1 MVVAPTN
8 PPPTAVSSNNGMMNL
23 GIYSIISAV
32 YLIINHASDSL
43 SSDKP
48 EGEAPASPASPSF
61 FTITKIMSIIFL
73 AIIWLTQFMLTFMSL
88 QQQCNTPNYGL
99 AAWSSFATFALLFVP
114 LFVCLEY
121 NFEWLRPFGNTFG
134 YLINKLNGL
143 VSFMHNILRPKSDS
157 GDKVQKYLDYMNE
170 DPWALF
176 SMLTAYDDAPKAI
189 NASKKFDDLKDSG
202 YLNGTLPDGA
212 KETFVNFVRVKENIA
227 KFVFYVLTLNFMADL
242 TFIIAQENSPCA
254 INIDEVNDAAAF
266 KPKSKSAAATK
277 PPVVFKTSE

>member
-8 PPPTAVSSNNGMMNL
+8 APPPTAVSPNNGMMNL
-23 GIYSIISAV
+23 GIYSILSVV
-32 YLIINHASDSL
+32 YLMIAHTNKSL
-43 SSDKP
+43 GSDKP
-48 EGEAPASPASPSF
+48 EGEAPPPF

-73 AIIWLTQFMLTFMSL
+73 AIIWLTQFILTFMSL

-121 NFEWLRPFGNTFG
+121 NYSWLRPFGNTFG

-143 VSFMHNILRPKSDS
+143 VSFMQSIMKTKGGSD
-157 GDKVQKYLDYMNE
+157 KIQKYLDYMND

-176 SMLTAYDDAPKAI
+176 SMLTTYDDAPGTI
-189 NASKKFDDLKDSG
+189 NASKKFDDLKSSG
-202 YLNGTLPDGA
+202 YLNAQVPDDA

-227 KFVFYVLTLNFMADL
+227 KFIFYVLTLNFMADL

-254 INIDEVNDAAAF
+254 INLDEVNDAASF
-266 KPKSKSAAATK
+266 KPKPNPAGTK

>member
-8 PPPTAVSSNNGMMNL
+8 APQTAVSSNNGMMNL
-23 GIYSIISAV
+23 GIYSIISAL

-48 EGEAPASPASPSF
+48 EAGSEAGEPPSF
-61 FTITKIMSIIFL
+61 FSITRIMSMIFL

-99 AAWSSFATFALLFVP
+99 AAWSSFTTFALLFVP

-121 NFEWLRPFGNTFG
+121 NYSWLRPFGNTFG

-143 VSFMHNILRPKSDS
+143 GSFMQKIMLIKSDK
-157 GDKVQKYLDYMNE
+157 DKIQKYLDYIND

-176 SMLTAYDDAPKAI
+176 SMLTTYDDAPKTI
-189 NASKKFDDLKDSG
+189 EASSKFDDLKNSG
-202 YLNGTLPDGA
+202 YLNAQLPDDA

-227 KFVFYVLTLNFMADL
+227 KFIFYVLTLNFMADL
-242 TFIIAQENSPCA
+242 TFIVAQENSPCA
-254 INIDEVNDAAAF
+254 INIDEVNDAASF
-266 KPKSKSAAATK
+266 KPKPKPNATK

>member
-1 MVVAPTN
+1 MVAAPTN
-8 PPPTAVSSNNGMMNL
+8 APQTAVSPNNGMMNI
-23 GIYSIISAV
+23 GIYSIISAL
-32 YLIINHASDSL
+32 YLIINHASASL
-43 SSDKP
+43 SGGDKP
-48 EGEAPASPASPSF
+48 EADSSPASPPSF

-73 AIIWLTQFMLTFMSL
+73 AVIWLTQFMLTFMSL

-121 NFEWLRPFGNTFG
+121 NFSWLRPFGNTVG

-143 VSFMHNILRPKSDS
+143 VSFMQSIMKTKANS
-157 GDKVQKYLDYMNE
+157 DKVQKYLDYMND

-176 SMLTAYDDAPKAI
+176 SMLTAYDDAPPAI
-189 NASKKFDDLKDSG
+189 NASNKFDDLKNSG
-202 YLNGTLPDGA
+202 YLNAQLPDDA
-212 KETFVNFVRVKENIA
+212 KETFVNYVRVKENIA

-242 TFIIAQENSPCA
+242 TFIISQENSPCA
-254 INIDEVNDAAAF
+254 INLDEANDAASF
-266 KPKSKSAAATK
+266 KPTPNPAGTK

>member
-8 PPPTAVSSNNGMMNL
+8 APQTAVSANNGMMNL
-23 GIYSIISAV
+23 GIYSIISAL

-43 SSDKP
+43 SGGDKP
-48 EGEAPASPASPSF
+48 EGEGEPSF
-61 FTITKIMSIIFL
+61 FSITKIMSIIFL
-73 AIIWLTQFMLTFMSL
+73 AIIWLTQFILTFMSL

-121 NFEWLRPFGNTFG
+121 NYTWLRPFGNTFG

-143 VSFMHNILRPKSDS
+143 VSFMQSIMKTKSDS
-157 GDKVQKYLDYMNE
+157 DKVQKYLDYMND

-176 SMLTAYDDAPKAI
+176 SMLSTCDDAPAAV
-189 NASKKFDDLKDSG
+189 NASKKFEDLNNSG
-202 YLNGTLPDGA
+202 YLNASLPAEA

-242 TFIIAQENSPCA
+242 TFIVAQENSPCA
-254 INIDEVNDAAAF
+254 INVDEVNDAASF
-266 KPKSKSAAATK
+266 KPTNNATK

>member
-1 MVVAPTN
+1 MVAAPTN
-8 PPPTAVSSNNGMMNL
+8 APQTAVSSNNGMMNL
-23 GIYSIISAV
+23 GIYSIISAL

-48 EGEAPASPASPSF
+48 AGEGEGEGEPSF
-61 FTITKIMSIIFL
+61 FSITKLMSIIFL
-73 AIIWLTQFMLTFMSL
+73 AIIWLTQFILTFMSL

-121 NFEWLRPFGNTFG
+121 NYTWLRPFGNTFG

-143 VSFMHNILRPKSDS
+143 GSFMQSIMLINSDK
-157 GDKVQKYLDYMNE
+157 DKVQKYLDYIND

-176 SMLTAYDDAPKAI
+176 SMLTTYDDAPGTIKAGD
-189 NASKKFDDLKDSG
+189 KFDDLKSSG
-202 YLNGTLPDGA
+202 YLNAQLPDDA
-212 KETFVNFVRVKENIA
+212 RSTFVNFVRVKENIA

-242 TFIIAQENSPCA
+242 TFIVAQENSPCA
-254 INIDEVNDAAAF
+254 INLDEVNDAAAF
-266 KPKSKSAAATK
+266 KPRSNPAGTK

>member
-8 PPPTAVSSNNGMMNL
+8 APQTAGSPNNGMMNL
-23 GIYSIISAV
+23 GIYSIISAL
-32 YLIINHASDSL
+32 YLIINHTSDSL

-48 EGEAPASPASPSF
+48 EAGTGTEPPSF
-61 FTITKIMSIIFL
+61 FTITRIMSIIFL

-99 AAWSSFATFALLFVP
+99 AAWSSFTTFALLFVP

-121 NFEWLRPFGNTFG
+121 NYTWLRPFGNTFG

-143 VSFMHNILRPKSDS
+143 GSFMQSIMKPKSDK
-157 GDKVQKYLDYMNE
+157 DKVQKYLDYIND

-176 SMLTAYDDAPKAI
+176 SMLTTYDNAADEIK
-189 NASKKFDDLKDSG
+189 ASKKFDDLKES
-202 YLNGTLPDGA
+202 YLNESLPDGA
-212 KETFVNFVRVKENIA
+212 KDTFVSYVRVKENIA
-227 KFVFYVLTLNFMADL
+227 KFLFYVLTLNFMADL

-254 INIDEVNDAAAF
+254 INIDEVNDAASF
-266 KPKSKSAAATK
+266 KPKPKPKPNATK

>member
-1 MVVAPTN
+1 MVAAPTN
-8 PPPTAVSSNNGMMNL
+8 APQTAVSSNNGMMNL
-23 GIYSIISAV
+23 GIYSIISALH
-32 YLIINHASDSL
+32 LIINHASDSL

-48 EGEAPASPASPSF
+48 EADPSASPPSF
-61 FTITKIMSIIFL
+61 FTITRIMSIIFL

-99 AAWSSFATFALLFVP
+99 AAWSSFTTFALLFVP

-121 NFEWLRPFGNTFG
+121 NYSWLRPFGNTFG

-143 VSFMHNILRPKSDS
+143 VSFMQSIMKTKGGSD
-157 GDKVQKYLDYMNE
+157 KIQKYLDYMND

-176 SMLTAYDDAPKAI
+176 SMLTTYDDAPGTI
-189 NASKKFDDLKDSG
+189 NASKKFDDLKSSG
-202 YLNGTLPDGA
+202 YLNAQVPDDA

-254 INIDEVNDAAAF
+254 INLDEVNDAASF
-266 KPKSKSAAATK
+266 KPKPNPAGTK

>member
-8 PPPTAVSSNNGMMNL
+8 APPAAVSTNNGMMNL
-23 GIYSIISAV
+23 GIYSILSAL
-32 YLIINHASDSL
+32 YLIITHASGSL

-48 EGEAPASPASPSF
+48 EEPPSF

-121 NFEWLRPFGNTFG
+121 NFSWLRPFGNTFG

-143 VSFMHNILRPKSDS
+143 GAFMQKILLVRSDK
-157 GDKVQKYLDYMNE
+157 DKVQKYLDYMND

-176 SMLTAYDDAPKAI
+176 SMLTTYDDAPGTI
-189 NASKKFDDLKDSG
+189 NASNKFDDLKDSG
-202 YLNGTLPDGA
+202 YLNAPVPDGA

-254 INIDEVNDAAAF
+254 INIDELNDAASF
-266 KPKSKSAAATK
+266 KPKSNPAGTK

>member
-8 PPPTAVSSNNGMMNL
+8 APPAAVSTNNGMMNL
-23 GIYSIISAV
+23 GIYSIISAL

-48 EGEAPASPASPSF
+48 EGEGEPPSF

-99 AAWSSFATFALLFVP
+99 AAWSSFTTFALLFVP

-121 NFEWLRPFGNTFG
+121 NYSWLRPFGNTFG

-143 VSFMHNILRPKSDS
+143 GSFMQSIMKTKSGS
-157 GDKVQKYLDYMNE
+157 DKIQKYLDYMND

-176 SMLTAYDDAPKAI
+176 SMLSTHDDAPGTI
-189 NASKKFDDLKDSG
+189 NASNKFDDLKES
-202 YLNGTLPDGA
+202 YLKESLPDGA

-227 KFVFYVLTLNFMADL
+227 KFIFYVLTLNFMADL
-242 TFIIAQENSPCA
+242 TFIVAQENSPCA
-254 INIDEVNDAAAF
+254 INIDEVNDAASF
-266 KPKSKSAAATK
+266 KPKPNPAGTN